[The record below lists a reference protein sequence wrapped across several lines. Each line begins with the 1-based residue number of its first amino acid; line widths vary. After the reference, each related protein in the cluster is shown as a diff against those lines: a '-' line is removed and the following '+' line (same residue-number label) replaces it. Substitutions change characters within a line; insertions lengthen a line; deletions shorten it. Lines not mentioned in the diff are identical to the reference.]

1 VTVRV
6 EVLQEVTDE
15 VVAAF
20 GRLLPQ
26 LSRSAPPL
34 DRAGLDRIVG
44 SAATTLLIAGTG
56 DTVVGTLSLVMFP
69 IPTGLRAWIE
79 DVIVDEAA
87 RGQGIGEALM
97 AEALRIA
104 GQAGARTVD
113 LTSRPSREAAGRLY
127 ERVGFQSR
135 STRMYRYAFGDTHN
149 S

>member
-1 VTVRV
+1 MTVRV

-44 SAATTLLIAGTG
+44 SAATTLLIARTG

-97 AEALRIA
+97 AEAVRIA